1 MRERIDCCGL
11 DCEKC
16 DAYIASREN
25 NAALREKTA
34 RKVEKIP
41 SKARRICSSIP
52 LISQRH

>member
-16 DAYIASREN
+16 NAYIASREN

-41 SKARRICSSIP
+41 SKACRISGVG
-52 LISQRH
+52 R